1 VPNRGNNYSDVTW
14 YTVPGGGGVFATGNA
29 SFVGALADSTLVPP
43 NLVPKAVPGV
53 TAPLQRMMENL
64 YSVIGVEPAS
74 LAHASSGTWRTAYPP
89 GSPSAAAPDVTTSA

>member
-1 VPNRGNNYSDVTW
+1 
-14 YTVPGGGGVFATGNA
+14 
-29 SFVGALADSTLVPP
+29 
-43 NLVPKAVPGV
+43 
-53 TAPLQRMMENL
+53 MMENL